1 MVEIVCSL
9 ISAVGVIVVAIIQF
23 RTTKKNKCAEALE
36 SKRHEEIKAQEEMR
50 QRESRLSMDLMHS
63 TAKLCVGTA
72 LAIKRGRANGEMEEG
87 LKYVN
92 KSIVNYEKFLKDVAS
107 EKVAE

>member
-9 ISAVGVIVVAIIQF
+9 ISAVGVIVVAIIQL
-23 RTTKKNKCAEALE
+23 RTTKKNNRAKALE

>member
-9 ISAVGVIVVAIIQF
+9 ISAVGVIVVAIIQL
-23 RTTKKNKCAEALE
+23 RTTKKNKRAEALE
-36 SKRHEEIKAQEEMR
+36 SKRHEESKAQEEMR

-107 EKVAE
+107 EKVTE

>member
-23 RTTKKNKCAEALE
+23 RSTKKAKKSEEEEN
-36 SKRHEEIKAQEEMR
+36 KRHIEVKKLEEIR
-50 QRESRLSMDLMHS
+50 QRESRLSMDMMHS
-63 TAKLCVGTA
+63 TAKLCIGTA
-72 LAIKRGRANGEMEEG
+72 LAIKRGKANGELDEG

-92 KSIVNYEKFLKDVAS
+92 KSIVNYEKFLKDVTS
-107 EKVAE
+107 EEIS

>member
-23 RTTKKNKCAEALE
+23 RSAKKAKRIEDEEN
-36 SKRHEEIKAQEEMR
+36 KRHIEVKKLEEMR
-50 QRESRLSMDLMHS
+50 QRESRLSMDMMHS
-63 TAKLCVGTA
+63 TAKLCIGTA
-72 LAIKRGRANGEMEEG
+72 LAIKRGKANGELEEG

-92 KSIVNYEKFLKDVAS
+92 KSIISYENFLKDVAS
-107 EKVAE
+107 EEIS

>member
-9 ISAVGVIVVAIIQF
+9 ISAVGVIVVAIIQL
-23 RTTKKNKCAEALE
+23 RTTKNNKRAKASE